1 MGTNMRINHLYIEN
15 MCRKQFF
22 QCQFCKRRTSLGKQS
37 HITHVKQKRYE
48 CFLFISSKVGL
59 MNYLKR
65 HGKRF
70 KALILLSKVQVL

>member
-1 MGTNMRINHLYIEN
+1 MGTNMRINHLYVEN

-22 QCQFCKRRTSLGKQS
+22 QCQFCKRRTSLGKQRL
-37 HITHVKQKRYE
+37 IHVKQKIYK

-70 KALILLSKVQVL
+70 KVLILLSKVQVL